1 MHICLPFLVAELLE
15 NGKLVGVV
23 RGCIKGVQT
32 GNFGES
38 HVKMGCILG
47 LRVSPTH
54 RRMGIGLELV
64 NSVEEWLLRNGAE
77 YTFLA
82 TEENNS
88 ASMNLFTLKCSYI
101 NLSSLVIFVQQI
113 CFPAKNYSLS
123 EDIKV
128 EKLHIDQATSL
139 YKQKLKDKE
148 ISPADIEAILKEN
161 PSLGTWVCYFKEGGW
176 MNTHNNN
183 NEKKDDE
190 RKTPSS
196 WIIFSIWNSC
206 AKEKIFPCLG
216 FLFLYGMLGEGE
228 KLGEL
233 MESVWSFASNVGQ
246 NVKDCK
252 VIAAELGVTDPLIKH
267 VPQESSMSRINDLWY
282 AKKLMFHDN
291 NTDKLMLA
299 KGPLGDVFVDPRDF

>member
-1 MHICLPFLVAELLE
+1 
-15 NGKLVGVV
+15 
-23 RGCIKGVQT
+23 
-32 GNFGES
+32 
-38 HVKMGCILG
+38 
-47 LRVSPTH
+47 
-54 RRMGIGLELV
+54 MGIGLKLV

-82 TEENNS
+82 TEENNT
-88 ASMNLFTLKCSYI
+88 ASMNLFTLKCSYV

-113 CFPAKNYSLS
+113 CFPAKNYNLS
-123 EDIKV
+123 EDIRI

-148 ISPADIEAILKEN
+148 ISAADIDAILKEN
-161 PSLGTWVCYFKEGGW
+161 LSLGTWVCYFKEGSW

-183 NEKKDDE
+183 NEKNDDE
-190 RKTPSS
+190 RKIPSS

-206 AKEKIFPCLG
+206 EASKLQIRKSTSFHETTLIHAKEKIFPCLG

-291 NTDKLMLA
+291 NMDKLMLA